1 MSRRIDSRR
10 DQIILKADVGVP
22 FLGKDKI
29 NLALLWPSYGDNVT
43 SVNDLVLGLD
53 RKRFN
58 VIFVYLTG
66 YGVERNLIEEAGYK
80 VFYLSNIRLINTFRF
95 SILLKLI
102 RILREHNVDIL
113 HCNSHKPSFYGAL
126 AGTFAKTPVVLSHV
140 HGLNRT
146 RNRKRRLANFFLFK
160 RIHRIIAIAE
170 KVKEDILMNN
180 WRLSAEKVHVL
191 ENSVDYGRFS
201 NPSTSRLEARKIL
214 GLSAHALVFG
224 TVGRLAPTKG
234 QSYLIKAF
242 AEVKQELPES
252 VLLLAGAGR
261 LEDTLKA
268 EASRTG
274 FGKSIHFLGRR
285 TDIPQILKALDVF
298 VLPSVAEGFG
308 LALAE
313 AMAAGVPCIATQV
326 GGIPEILPNR
336 DVGRLVPARDA
347 NALAAAMIDLAQTPS
362 DRLEQLAALASDR
375 VRRLYSHEVVREKL
389 AHLYESELAIS
400 QDTSF
405 AFSMGE
411 GKG

>member
-1 MSRRIDSRR
+1 LSRRIGSHRG
-10 DQIILKADVGVP
+10 QIILKADFGVL

-29 NLALLWPSYGDNVT
+29 NLALLWPSYGDNIT
-43 SVNDLVLGLD
+43 SVNDLILGLD
-53 RKRFN
+53 SKRFN
-58 VIFVYLTG
+58 VIFVYLSG
-66 YGVERNLIEEAGYK
+66 YGVERNLIEEAGYQ
-80 VFYLSNIRLINTFRF
+80 VFYLSNIRLINAFRF
-95 SILLKLI
+95 SILFKLI
-102 RILREHNVDIL
+102 RILRGHNVDIL
-113 HCNSHKPSFYGAL
+113 HCHSHKPSFYGAL
-126 AGTFAKTPVVLSHV
+126 AGMFVKTPVVLSHV
-140 HGLNRT
+140 HGLDRT
-146 RNRKRRLANFFLFK
+146 RNKGRRLLNFFLFK
-160 RIHRIIAIAE
+160 RIHRIIAIAN
-170 KVKEDILMNN
+170 KVKEDILMDN

-201 NPSTSRLEARKIL
+201 NLSTSRLEARKIL

-336 DVGRLVPARDA
+336 DVGRLVPARDSS
-347 NALAAAMIDLAQTPS
+347 ALATAMIDLVNTPAGQL
-362 DRLEQLAALASDR
+362 RQLAGNASDR
-375 VRRLYSHEVVREKL
+375 VREFYSHEVVMEKL
-389 AHLYESELAIS
+389 VTLYESE
-400 QDTSF
+400 F
-405 AFSMGE
+405 ALCL
-411 GKG
+411 KGR

>member
-1 MSRRIDSRR
+1 MD
-10 DQIILKADVGVP
+10 
-22 FLGKDKI
+22 
-29 NLALLWPSYGDNVT
+29 
-43 SVNDLVLGLD
+43 
-53 RKRFN
+53 
-58 VIFVYLTG
+58 
-66 YGVERNLIEEAGYK
+66 
-80 VFYLSNIRLINTFRF
+80 
-95 SILLKLI
+95 
-102 RILREHNVDIL
+102 
-113 HCNSHKPSFYGAL
+113 
-126 AGTFAKTPVVLSHV
+126 
-140 HGLNRT
+140 
-146 RNRKRRLANFFLFK
+146 
-160 RIHRIIAIAE
+160 
-170 KVKEDILMNN
+170 N

-201 NPSTSRLEARKIL
+201 NLSISRLEARKML

-242 AEVKQELPES
+242 AEVKQGLPES

-285 TDIPQILKALDVF
+285 TDIPQVLKALDVF

-336 DVGRLVPARDA
+336 EVGRLVPARDSS
-347 NALAAAMIDLAQTPS
+347 ALATAMIHLANTPAGQL
-362 DRLEQLAALASDR
+362 RQLAGNASDR
-375 VRRLYSHEVVREKL
+375 VREFYSHEVVMERL
-389 AHLYESELAIS
+389 VTLYESE
-400 QDTSF
+400 F
-405 AFSMGE
+405 ALCL
-411 GKG
+411 KGR